1 VNYADRATLS
11 IAGSALGKQLG
22 LGPVTMGYA
31 FSAFGWS
38 YLLAQL
44 PGGWLL
50 DRFGSKK
57 VYFASILAWSVFTA
71 LQGGISFLTA
81 TVGTAVVALFAL
93 RLLVGL
99 AEAPSFPANGRI
111 VAAWFPA
118 RERGT
123 ASAIFNSA
131 QYFAT
136 VLFAPLMGWVTHAYG
151 WPAVFWMMGA
161 VGIVASVVWLKV
173 MDNPATHPS
182 ANAAEVAWIESG
194 GGLVRMDQEQH
205 TASGTFIDPA
215 PKWSYV
221 RRLVSDR
228 MLLGVYIGQYG
239 INTLTWFFLTWF
251 PIYLVKERG
260 FSILNAGIV
269 SALPAVCAFGG
280 GVLGG
285 VLSDFLIRRGRTLT
299 LARKVPIV
307 TGMLLSMTMVGC
319 NYVQSSSLVVAIMA
333 LAFFGKGLGA
343 LGWAVV
349 ADTSPKEIAGLSGA
363 VFNTF
368 GAVAGITTP
377 IVIGYLVNGT
387 GSFGAAL
394 VFVAANALL
403 TIFCYLVVVGDIRRV
418 TLAGP
423 GAEPARPPRY
433 SRV

>member
-1 VNYADRATLS
+1 VRWLILALLFAVTTVNYADRATLS

-307 TGMLLSMTMVGC
+307 TGMLLATSLIGA
-319 NYVQSSSLVVAIMA
+319 NYVSSPA
-333 LAFFGKGLGA
+333 LIITFMTVAFFGSGLA
-343 LGWAVV
+343 AISWSVV
-349 ADTSPKEIAGLSGA
+349 SSIAPVNLVGLASGTFNFVGTSMGVVVPL
-363 VFNTF
+363 
-368 GAVAGITTP
+368 
-377 IVIGYLVNGT
+377 VIGFLVKGDDF
-387 GSFGAAL
+387 SPAL
-394 VFVAANALL
+394 IFVGGMALL
-403 TIFCYLVVVGDIRRV
+403 SVLSWTVVIGRIERI
-418 TLAGP
+418 G
-423 GAEPARPPRY
+423 G
-433 SRV
+433 